1 MRVCLEHFGQSVLLL
16 VSMTFLRSPVLAIFA
31 IITLPWY
38 RYLALFA
45 LDNHR
50 TGFVGPSWTGSS
62 GTSQLDWHGTGQG
75 GNQRRRTAVNTQPL
89 SLHQA
94 GPFRAL
100 PTIWPWDLQR
110 ASSRSDLKRRSQTL
124 PAWNPREIALYCGRS
139 AGRSPRR
146 A

>member
-62 GTSQLDWHGTGQG
+62 GTSQIDLHGTGQG
-75 GNQRRRTAVNTQPL
+75 GNQRRRTPVNTQPL

-94 GPFRAL
+94 GPFIAL
-100 PTIWPWDLQR
+100 PTVCPCNLHR
-110 ASSRSDLKRRSQTL
+110 PSSQPVLHVRS
-124 PAWNPREIALYCGRS
+124 
-139 AGRSPRR
+139 
-146 A
+146 